1 VPYLGNT
8 NSNEFHDLARVKP
21 QCQIAEILPRYR
33 KTFVPDTIGQAIS
46 EGFEPCSY
54 CLGTFATV
62 GIAADHQLAPSADF
76 AADLPPAAPAD
87 LAAEDIGGGRVS
99 LTWMYPVDINEF
111 SIRFDV
117 YASGDPLEPLRRL
130 VLGGHGDLA
139 AVVEGFTA
147 GGDVYFTVIARRGPL
162 LSLPSRIV
170 RVSVQPILATVTLSA
185 GARGALPSAPGF
197 PLRINPAGRVQADSG
212 DSLLR
217 GKILQLLLTSPGER
231 VNLPDFGTRLRE
243 LVFDPNN
250 DVLAAVTEF
259 AVNRALQKFLGDEL
273 HVDGV
278 QVANVDNELTV
289 DIVYLRKADLRTERL
304 RVGIPIP
311 E

>member
-21 QCQIAEILPRYR
+21 QCQIAEILPGYR

-46 EGFEPCSY
+46 EGFEPCAY
-54 CLGTFATV
+54 CLGTFATL
-62 GIAADHQLAPSADF
+62 GIPADNQTA
-76 AADLPPAAPAD
+76 AADLAADNQLAAPAD
-87 LAAEDIGGGRVS
+87 LTGEDIGGGRVS
-99 LTWMYPVDINEF
+99 LTWSYPDDIDEF
-111 SIRFDV
+111 GIRFDV
-117 YASGDPLEPLRRL
+117 YASGDPLEPVRGQ
-130 VLGGHGDLA
+130 VLGGHDELA
-139 AVVEGFTA
+139 AVVEGVTA
-147 GGDVYFTVIARRGPL
+147 GGDVYFTVIARRGAQ

-170 RVSVQPILATVTLSA
+170 RVRVQPILATVTLSA
-185 GARGALPSAPGF
+185 GASGARPSAPGF
-197 PLRINPAGRVQADSG
+197 PFRINPAGRVQADSG
-212 DSLLR
+212 DALLR

-259 AVNRALQKFLGDEL
+259 AVNRALQKFLGDEV